1 MTSPGVRRL
10 YFDDDKGDLHV
21 FDGKD
26 AFWRWYGAPN
36 QYRDPL
42 QTPRVW
48 SKEARTR
55 IAKAVGLPAVTAID
69 NLLDAYRSVY
79 PNRVHPVED
88 DGERIQ
94 PERDWLEFRE
104 HNTWEGETWYMY
116 VRLESESDRRLAERL
131 CAEWGDNYGEWKLD
145 TWQQHRVDSWCN
157 IPYGSYMP
165 CNQQTVMDDPLRE
178 RISGLLDMLLRSWS
192 KVING
197 QPWKRA
203 ERRWHIGG
211 FMRVVEATRSVRAW
225 HVQIRVLMT
234 LPPAWMRASVVLSLH
249 GWTPGGE
256 KPLGRS
262 DVSPC
267 GSTRFGPQS
276 HRSSCRRMG
285 RPAGA

>member
-10 YFDDDKGDLHV
+10 YFDDGKGDLHV

-69 NLLDAYRSVY
+69 NLLDAYSSVY

-116 VRLESESDRRLAERL
+116 VRLESESDRQLAERL

-157 IPYGSYMP
+157 IPAATCPATSRPSWTIRCANGSAACLTCSNTRCP
-165 CNQQTVMDDPLRE
+165 TGSNNGTASRTRCTKCSFSKEWNHEQRTSQPLWQVDGREGHVEFDRTRRPTIRGSRPGTHAIGREDDIQNRGWPGI
-178 RISGLLDMLLRSWS
+178 RIAGR
-192 KVING
+192 G
-197 QPWKRA
+197 P
-203 ERRWHIGG
+203 
-211 FMRVVEATRSVRAW
+211 
-225 HVQIRVLMT
+225 
-234 LPPAWMRASVVLSLH
+234 
-249 GWTPGGE
+249 TP
-256 KPLGRS
+256 
-262 DVSPC
+262 
-267 GSTRFGPQS
+267 
-276 HRSSCRRMG
+276 
-285 RPAGA
+285 